1 LKPIEK
7 CKEIIKEAILKG
19 FVYQIHRKE
28 LEAIICV
35 KCGIDRRTIQNW
47 VRALTVLGF
56 IKEVSPNIY
65 KLNLNVSPELLELA
79 IKEGQK
85 KLM

>member
-1 LKPIEK
+1 MEK

-35 KCGIDRRTIQNW
+35 KCGIDKRTIQNW
-47 VRALTVLGF
+47 IRALTTFGF
-56 IKEVSPNIY
+56 INEVNPNVY
-65 KLNLNVSPELLELA
+65 KINLDKTPELLELA